1 MKNKD
6 QILLENLYSQIINE
20 DVDVIEKMSDAL
32 KTKDAVCVNYS
43 EESDIPFHEIYKT
56 VEKFGPV
63 ILVTYGDIEVP
74 LALASKIKDHV
85 IDPSQED
92 LYKMVDS
99 KDVARDRVIIVK
111 PSNYPLA
118 RAVAN
123 RCIEV

>member
-6 QILLENLYSQIINE
+6 QIILENLYTQIVNE
-20 DVDVIEKMSDAL
+20 NVDLISKMSDAL

-63 ILVTYGDIEVP
+63 TLVTYGDVEVP
-74 LALASKIKDHV
+74 LALVNRIKDHV

-99 KDVARDRVIIVK
+99 KDVTRDRVIIVK

-118 RAVAN
+118 QAVAN